1 MCLPSYLDFDHESY
15 GWKANIDYRE
25 HPELYRI
32 GRGEQGLLTCQ
43 SYKSEI
49 CSHCRFKTFTEAT
62 QSSNKI

>member
-32 GRGEQGLLTCQ
+32 GRGEQGL
-43 SYKSEI
+43 
-49 CSHCRFKTFTEAT
+49 
-62 QSSNKI
+62 